1 MFGIIV
7 MQQNLN
13 VINIERNAYIK
24 YNVCIIIM
32 DQAKVSF

>member
-13 VINIERNAYIK
+13 VINIERNAYMK
-24 YNVCIIIM
+24 YICIIIM
-32 DQAKVSF
+32 DQVKVSF